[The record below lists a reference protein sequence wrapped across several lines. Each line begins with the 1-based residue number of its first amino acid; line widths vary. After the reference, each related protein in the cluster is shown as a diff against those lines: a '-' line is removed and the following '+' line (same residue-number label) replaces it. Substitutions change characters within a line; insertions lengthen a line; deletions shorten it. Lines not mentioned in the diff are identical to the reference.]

1 MANNVTQKNV
11 DLHREN
17 KYEYGTL
24 QNDGLCSENA
34 VELQQEIL
42 YKRLNKDDTDIAEN
56 NIQWMI
62 Q

>member
-1 MANNVTQKNV
+1 MACNVTQEKV

-17 KYEYGTL
+17 KDEYGTL

-34 VELQQEIL
+34 GELHREIL